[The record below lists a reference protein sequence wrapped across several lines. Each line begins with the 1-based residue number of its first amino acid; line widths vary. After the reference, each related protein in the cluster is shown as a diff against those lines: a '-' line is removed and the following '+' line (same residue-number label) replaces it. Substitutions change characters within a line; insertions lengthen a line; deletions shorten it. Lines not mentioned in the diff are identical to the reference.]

1 MTATALEPTGEAAMD
16 TTDVMPEDGARAGRR
31 AAGASAGTAGNAETA
46 ESAASTGP
54 SEMRAARNAETTGSG
69 EMSAARNAEAPASA
83 ETAGP
88 AELIPLRRNRN
99 FNLLWG
105 GAVSAMLGLSTAD
118 IAYPLVI
125 LALTGSPLKAGL
137 FATVQLIASVLATL
151 PVGQLMDRKD
161 RRRLLLLA
169 ESLRVVASGSVAV
182 AYFLGALT
190 FWHLLL
196 TAAALGAIQPFAG
209 ARTLLLRQ
217 VVAPEQIP
225 AALTAEQ
232 VRQQGCELAGP
243 PLGGALFGISRA
255 LPFLFAM
262 VAGLVSLLTVVLLK
276 LPKSVT
282 LAADQAGDAAGTG
295 ADTERGGALLG
306 LKTIMRDP
314 VMRATTLAL
323 CLVNTAGYPVF
334 LSLVVRMHQ
343 QHAASGTTGL
353 VIGAMALGGLVG
365 TVLVKPLHK
374 VMRPG
379 WLLIVACL
387 VFAVANFGMTF
398 VAAPAADAAFLAL
411 SGAVIP
417 SAVVM
422 VNVLI
427 LQAVPDEERG
437 RTSAAL
443 NMFLLIGMPAGM
455 LVASAA
461 LQWFSPTGT
470 LLGLSLLMTVP
481 VLYSVSQKALRAAQW
496 PDAQ

>member
-1 MTATALEPTGEAAMD
+1 MTATALEPTGDAAMD
-16 TTDVMPEDGARAGRR
+16 VEGMPEDGAWAGRR
-31 AAGASAGTAGNAETA
+31 AAT
-46 ESAASTGP
+46 
-54 SEMRAARNAETTGSG
+54 
-69 EMSAARNAEAPASA
+69 ASA
-83 ETAGP
+83 EAAGSAEERAAEIAP
-88 AELIPLRRNRN
+88 EIAAEAAPELIPLRRNRN

-105 GAVSAMLGLSTAD
+105 GAVSALLGLSTAD

-161 RRRLLLLA
+161 RRRLLLLS
-169 ESLRVVASGSVAV
+169 ESVRVAAAGSVAV
-182 AYFLGALT
+182 AYFLGVLT

-209 ARTLLLRQ
+209 ARTLMLRQ

-262 VAGLVSLLTVVLLK
+262 IAGLVSLLTVVLLK

-282 LAADQAGDAAGTG
+282 LAADEAADQAAGQAEDAASTST
-295 ADTERGGALLG
+295 DTERGGALLG

-343 QHAASGTTGL
+343 EHAASGTTGL

-398 VAAPAADAAFLAL
+398 IGAPAADAAFLAL

-427 LQAVPDEERG
+427 LQAVPDEQRG
-437 RTSAAL
+437 RTAAAL
-443 NMFLLIGMPAGM
+443 DMFLLIGMPAGM

-470 LLGLSLLMTVP
+470 LLGLSLLMTVA

-496 PDAQ
+496 PDAR

>member
-1 MTATALEPTGEAAMD
+1 MDQGGFTMTATLDALDALDAPPEPVQPEPVANPATEA
-16 TTDVMPEDGARAGRR
+16 T
-31 AAGASAGTAGNAETA
+31 AA
-46 ESAASTGP
+46 P
-54 SEMRAARNAETTGSG
+54 
-69 EMSAARNAEAPASA
+69 
-83 ETAGP
+83 
-88 AELIPLRRNRN
+88 LPLRRNRN

-105 GAVSAMLGLSTAD
+105 GAVSALLGLSTAD

-161 RRRLLLLA
+161 RRRMLLLS
-169 ESLRVVASGSVAV
+169 ESVRAVAAGSVAA

-217 VVAPEQIP
+217 VVAPEQLQ
-225 AALTAEQ
+225 AALTADQ

-243 PLGGALFGISRA
+243 PLGGAMFGISRA

-262 VAGLVSLLTVVLLK
+262 ATGLISLLTVVLLK
-276 LPKSVT
+276 LPKAEQTSDT
-282 LAADQAGDAAGTG
+282 AGTADAATATATAT
-295 ADTERGGALLG
+295 ADAAPKNPHGGALLG
-306 LKTIMRDP
+306 LKTILRDP
-314 VMRATTLAL
+314 VMRATALAL

-334 LSLVVRMHQ
+334 LSLVVRM
-343 QHAASGTTGL
+343 QHHHAGSGTTGL
-353 VIGAMALGGLVG
+353 VVGAMALGGLAG
-365 TVLVKPLHK
+365 TALVKPLHK

-379 WLLIVACL
+379 WLLIAACL
-387 VFAVANFGMTF
+387 TFALTDFGMTF
-398 VAAPAADAAFLAL
+398 VDAPAADAAFLAAG
-411 SGAVIP
+411 GAVIP

-427 LQAVPDEERG
+427 LQAVPDEQRG
-437 RTSAAL
+437 RTAAAL
-443 NMFLLIGMPAGM
+443 EMFLLVGMPAGM

-461 LQWFSPTGT
+461 LQWFSPTAT
-470 LLGLSLLMTVP
+470 LLGLSLLMSVAM
-481 VLYSVSQKALRAAQW
+481 LYAVSQKALRAAQW
-496 PDAQ
+496 PDAQGS

>member
-1 MTATALEPTGEAAMD
+1 MTATLDALDALDAPPEPVQPEPVQPEPVANPDTAA
-16 TTDVMPEDGARAGRR
+16 T
-31 AAGASAGTAGNAETA
+31 AA
-46 ESAASTGP
+46 P
-54 SEMRAARNAETTGSG
+54 
-69 EMSAARNAEAPASA
+69 
-83 ETAGP
+83 
-88 AELIPLRRNRN
+88 LPLRRNRN

-105 GAVSAMLGLSTAD
+105 GAVSALLGLSTAD

-161 RRRLLLLA
+161 RRRMLLLS
-169 ESLRVVASGSVAV
+169 ESVRAVAAGSVAA

-217 VVAPEQIP
+217 VVAPEQLQ
-225 AALTAEQ
+225 AALTADQ

-243 PLGGALFGISRA
+243 PLGGAMFGISRA

-262 VAGLVSLLTVVLLK
+262 ATGLISLLTVVLLK
-276 LPKSVT
+276 LPKAEQTSDT
-282 LAADQAGDAAGTG
+282 AGTADAAT
-295 ADTERGGALLG
+295 ATATTDAAPKNPHGGALLG
-306 LKTIMRDP
+306 LKTILRDP
-314 VMRATTLAL
+314 VMRATALAL

-334 LSLVVRMHQ
+334 LSLVVRM
-343 QHAASGTTGL
+343 QHHHAGSGTTGL
-353 VIGAMALGGLVG
+353 VVGAMALGGLAG
-365 TVLVKPLHK
+365 TALVKPLHK

-379 WLLIVACL
+379 WLLIAACL
-387 VFAVANFGMTF
+387 TFALTDFGMTF
-398 VAAPAADAAFLAL
+398 VDAPAADAAFLAAG
-411 SGAVIP
+411 GAVIP

-427 LQAVPDEERG
+427 LQAVPDEQRG
-437 RTSAAL
+437 RTAAAL
-443 NMFLLIGMPAGM
+443 EMFLLVGMPAGM

-461 LQWFSPTGT
+461 LQWFSPTAT
-470 LLGLSLLMTVP
+470 LLGLSLLMSVAM
-481 VLYSVSQKALRAAQW
+481 LYAVSQKALRAAQW
-496 PDAQ
+496 PDAQGS

>member
-1 MTATALEPTGEAAMD
+1 MTATVLEPTGDAAMD
-16 TTDVMPEDGARAGRR
+16 TDVAPEDGARAGQR
-31 AAGASAGTAGNAETA
+31 AAAGNTEATASAK
-46 ESAASTGP
+46 
-54 SEMRAARNAETTGSG
+54 
-69 EMSAARNAEAPASA
+69 
-83 ETAGP
+83 TAGP
-88 AELIPLRRNRN
+88 AQAAVASSAEAAGSVEASGTESATKPIPLRRNRN

-161 RRRLLLLA
+161 RRRLLLLS
-169 ESLRVVASGSVAV
+169 ESVRVVAAGSVAV

-243 PLGGALFGISRA
+243 PLGGMLFGISRA

-262 VAGLVSLLTVVLLK
+262 AAGLFSLLTVVLLK

-282 LAADQAGDAAGTG
+282 LAADQAADQPEGPAAAGT
-295 ADTERGGALLG
+295 DTERGGALLG

-353 VIGAMALGGLVG
+353 VVGAMALGGLAG

-398 VAAPAADAAFLAL
+398 VGAPAADAAFLAL

-427 LQAVPDEERG
+427 LQAVPDEQRG
-437 RTSAAL
+437 RTAAAL
-443 NMFLLIGMPAGM
+443 DVFLLIGMPAGM

-470 LLGLSLLMTVP
+470 LLGLSLLMTVA

-496 PDAQ
+496 PDAQQG

>member
-1 MTATALEPTGEAAMD
+1 MVALTRTFMNQGGFTMTATTLEASGDTAMEA
-16 TTDVMPEDGARAGRR
+16 VPEHYGQVGQV
-31 AAGASAGTAGNAETA
+31 GQVELAEVA
-46 ESAASTGP
+46 EVGLAKLESAAGT
-54 SEMRAARNAETTGSG
+54 EAAAQ
-69 EMSAARNAEAPASA
+69 PV
-83 ETAGP
+83 
-88 AELIPLRRNRN
+88 PLRRNRN

-105 GAVSAMLGLSTAD
+105 GAVSALLGLSTAD

-161 RRRLLLLA
+161 RRRMLLLS
-169 ESLRVVASGSVAV
+169 ESVRAAAAGSVAL

-243 PLGGALFGISRA
+243 PLGGAMFGISRA
-255 LPFLFAM
+255 LPFVFAT

-276 LPKSVT
+276 LPKSVVS
-282 LAADQAGDAAGTG
+282 AADQASGEKTS
-295 ADTERGGALLG
+295 EPSHGGALLG
-306 LKTIMRDP
+306 LKTIVRDP

-343 QHAASGTTGL
+343 NHAASGTTGL
-353 VIGAMALGGLVG
+353 VVAGMALGGLGG
-365 TVLVKPLHK
+365 TALVKPLHK
-374 VMRPG
+374 LLRPG
-379 WLLIVACL
+379 WLLILACL
-387 VFAVANFGMTF
+387 VFALTDFGMTLF
-398 VAAPAADAAFLAL
+398 TSPLADAACLAL
-411 SGAVIP
+411 GGAVIP

-427 LQAVPDEERG
+427 LQAVPDEQRG
-437 RTSAAL
+437 RTAAAL
-443 NMFLLIGMPAGM
+443 EMFLLVGMPAGM
-455 LVASAA
+455 LVSSAA
-461 LQWFSPTGT
+461 LQWFSPTAT
-470 LLGLSLLMTVP
+470 LLGLSLLMSVS
-481 VLYSVSQKALRAAQW
+481 VLYAASQKTLRAAQW
-496 PDAQ
+496 PDARKA

>member
-1 MTATALEPTGEAAMD
+1 MTATTLEASGDTAMEA
-16 TTDVMPEDGARAGRR
+16 VPEHYGQVGQV
-31 AAGASAGTAGNAETA
+31 GQVEVAEVA
-46 ESAASTGP
+46 EVGLAEPESAAGT
-54 SEMRAARNAETTGSG
+54 EAAAQ
-69 EMSAARNAEAPASA
+69 PV
-83 ETAGP
+83 
-88 AELIPLRRNRN
+88 PLRRNRN

-105 GAVSAMLGLSTAD
+105 GAVSALLGLSTAD

-161 RRRLLLLA
+161 RRRMLLLS
-169 ESLRVVASGSVAV
+169 ESVRAAAAGSVAL

-243 PLGGALFGISRA
+243 PLGGAMFGISRA
-255 LPFLFAM
+255 LPFVFATI
-262 VAGLVSLLTVVLLK
+262 AGLVSLLTIVLLK
-276 LPKSVT
+276 LPKSVVSAAEHSENAEHAGNT
-282 LAADQAGDAAGTG
+282 EDTESTGQREAADSPESSHGG
-295 ADTERGGALLG
+295 GGALLG
-306 LKTIMRDP
+306 LKTIVRDP

-334 LSLVVRMHQ
+334 LSLVVRMQ
-343 QHAASGTTGL
+343 QNHAASGTTGL
-353 VIGAMALGGLVG
+353 VVAGMALGGLGG
-365 TVLVKPLHK
+365 TALVKPLHK
-374 VMRPG
+374 LLRPG
-379 WLLIVACL
+379 WLLILACL
-387 VFAVANFGMTF
+387 VFALTDFGMTLF
-398 VAAPAADAAFLAL
+398 TSPLADAACLAL
-411 SGAVIP
+411 GGAVIP

-427 LQAVPDEERG
+427 LQAVPDEQRG
-437 RTSAAL
+437 RTAAAL
-443 NMFLLIGMPAGM
+443 EMFLLVGMPAGM
-455 LVASAA
+455 LVSSAA
-461 LQWFSPTGT
+461 LQWFSPTAT
-470 LLGLSLLMTVP
+470 LLGLSLLMSVS
-481 VLYSVSQKALRAAQW
+481 VLYAAFQKALRAAQW
-496 PDAQ
+496 PDAQNA

>member
-1 MTATALEPTGEAAMD
+1 MTATALEPAGDTAMEATQTMD
-16 TTDVMPEDGARAGRR
+16 AMPEHMGRQTDAHGEGRTGPTTALATAGSPAAESTASL
-31 AAGASAGTAGNAETA
+31 AAGSAQAPDT
-46 ESAASTGP
+46 AASP
-54 SEMRAARNAETTGSG
+54 AA
-69 EMSAARNAEAPASA
+69 AAAP
-83 ETAGP
+83 
-88 AELIPLRRNRN
+88 ELLPLRRNRN

-105 GAVSAMLGLSTAD
+105 GAVSALLGLSTAD

-161 RRRLLLLA
+161 RRRMLLLS
-169 ESLRVVASGSVAV
+169 ESVRVVAAGSVAV
-182 AYFLGALT
+182 AYFVGALT

-217 VVAPEQIP
+217 VVAPEQIS

-243 PLGGALFGISRA
+243 PLGGAMFGISRA
-255 LPFLFAM
+255 LPFLFATF
-262 VAGLVSLLTVVLLK
+262 AGLVSLLTVVLLK

-282 LAADQAGDAAGTG
+282 VAADQGDAG
-295 ADTERGGALLG
+295 ASDNDAAPAPTAEHGGALLG

-334 LSLVVRMHQ
+334 LSLVVRMQ
-343 QHAASGTTGL
+343 QHHAGSGTTGL
-353 VIGAMALGGLVG
+353 VVAAMALGGLGG
-365 TVLVKPLHK
+365 TALVKPLHK
-374 VMRPG
+374 VLRPG

-387 VFAVANFGMTF
+387 VFALTNFGMTF
-398 VAAPAADAAFLAL
+398 FAAPLADAVFLAIG
-411 SGAVIP
+411 GAVIP

-427 LQAVPDEERG
+427 LQAVPDEQRG
-437 RTSAAL
+437 RTAAAL
-443 NMFLLIGMPAGM
+443 EMFLLIGMPAGM
-455 LVASAA
+455 LVASAT
-461 LQWFSPTGT
+461 LQWFSPTAT
-470 LLGLSLLMTVP
+470 LLGLSLLMSVA
-481 VLYSVSQKALRAAQW
+481 VLYAVSQKALRAARW
-496 PDAQ
+496 PEARQA

>member
-1 MTATALEPTGEAAMD
+1 MTATLDALDALDAPPEPVQPEPVQPEPVANPDTAA
-16 TTDVMPEDGARAGRR
+16 T
-31 AAGASAGTAGNAETA
+31 AA
-46 ESAASTGP
+46 P
-54 SEMRAARNAETTGSG
+54 
-69 EMSAARNAEAPASA
+69 
-83 ETAGP
+83 
-88 AELIPLRRNRN
+88 LPLRRNRN

-105 GAVSAMLGLSTAD
+105 GAVSALLGLSTAD

-161 RRRLLLLA
+161 RRRMLLLS
-169 ESLRVVASGSVAV
+169 ESVRAVAAGSVAA

-217 VVAPEQIP
+217 VVAPEQLQ
-225 AALTAEQ
+225 AALTADQ

-243 PLGGALFGISRA
+243 PLGGAMFGISRA

-262 VAGLVSLLTVVLLK
+262 ATGLISLLTVVLLK
-276 LPKSVT
+276 LPKAEQTSDT
-282 LAADQAGDAAGTG
+282 AGTADAATATATAT
-295 ADTERGGALLG
+295 ADAAPKNPHGGALLG
-306 LKTIMRDP
+306 LKTILRDP
-314 VMRATTLAL
+314 VMRATALAL

-334 LSLVVRMHQ
+334 LSLVVRM
-343 QHAASGTTGL
+343 QHHHAGSGTTGL
-353 VIGAMALGGLVG
+353 VVGAMALGGLAG
-365 TVLVKPLHK
+365 TALVKPLHK

-379 WLLIVACL
+379 WLLIAACL
-387 VFAVANFGMTF
+387 TFALTDFGMTF
-398 VAAPAADAAFLAL
+398 VDAPAADAAFLAAG
-411 SGAVIP
+411 GAVIP

-427 LQAVPDEERG
+427 LQAVPDEQRG
-437 RTSAAL
+437 RTAAAL
-443 NMFLLIGMPAGM
+443 EMFLLVGMPAGM

-461 LQWFSPTGT
+461 LQWFSPTAT
-470 LLGLSLLMTVP
+470 LLGLSLLMSVAM
-481 VLYSVSQKALRAAQW
+481 LYAVSQKALRAAQW
-496 PDAQ
+496 PDAQGS

>member
-1 MTATALEPTGEAAMD
+1 MTATLDALDALDAPPEPVQPEPVQPEPVANPDTAA
-16 TTDVMPEDGARAGRR
+16 T
-31 AAGASAGTAGNAETA
+31 AA
-46 ESAASTGP
+46 P
-54 SEMRAARNAETTGSG
+54 
-69 EMSAARNAEAPASA
+69 
-83 ETAGP
+83 
-88 AELIPLRRNRN
+88 LPLRRNRN

-105 GAVSAMLGLSTAD
+105 GAVSALLGLSTAD

-161 RRRLLLLA
+161 RRRMLLLS
-169 ESLRVVASGSVAV
+169 ESVRAVAAGSVAA

-217 VVAPEQIP
+217 VVAPEQLQ
-225 AALTAEQ
+225 AALTADQ

-243 PLGGALFGISRA
+243 PLGGAMFGISRA

-262 VAGLVSLLTVVLLK
+262 ATGLISLLTVVLLK
-276 LPKSVT
+276 LPKAEQTSDT
-282 LAADQAGDAAGTG
+282 AGTADAATATAT
-295 ADTERGGALLG
+295 ADAAPKNPHGGALLG
-306 LKTIMRDP
+306 LKTILRDP
-314 VMRATTLAL
+314 VMRATALAL

-334 LSLVVRMHQ
+334 LSLVVRM
-343 QHAASGTTGL
+343 QHHHAGSGTTGL
-353 VIGAMALGGLVG
+353 VVGAMALGGLAG
-365 TVLVKPLHK
+365 TALVKPLHK

-379 WLLIVACL
+379 WLLIAACL
-387 VFAVANFGMTF
+387 TFALTDFGMTF
-398 VAAPAADAAFLAL
+398 VDAPAADAAFLAAG
-411 SGAVIP
+411 GAVIP

-427 LQAVPDEERG
+427 LQAVPDEQRG
-437 RTSAAL
+437 RTAAAL
-443 NMFLLIGMPAGM
+443 EMFLLVGMPAGM

-461 LQWFSPTGT
+461 LQWFSPTAT
-470 LLGLSLLMTVP
+470 LLGLSLLMSVAM
-481 VLYSVSQKALRAAQW
+481 LYAVSQKALRAAQW
-496 PDAQ
+496 PDAQGS

>member
-1 MTATALEPTGEAAMD
+1 MTATLDALDALDAPPEPVQPEPVQPEPVANPDTAATEA
-16 TTDVMPEDGARAGRR
+16 T
-31 AAGASAGTAGNAETA
+31 AA
-46 ESAASTGP
+46 P
-54 SEMRAARNAETTGSG
+54 
-69 EMSAARNAEAPASA
+69 
-83 ETAGP
+83 
-88 AELIPLRRNRN
+88 LPLRRNRN

-105 GAVSAMLGLSTAD
+105 GAVSALLGLSTAD

-161 RRRLLLLA
+161 RRRMLLLS
-169 ESLRVVASGSVAV
+169 ESVRAVAAGSVAA

-217 VVAPEQIP
+217 VVAPEQLQ
-225 AALTAEQ
+225 AALTADQ

-243 PLGGALFGISRA
+243 PLGGAMFGISRA

-262 VAGLVSLLTVVLLK
+262 ATGLISLLTVVLLK
-276 LPKSVT
+276 LPKAEQTSDT
-282 LAADQAGDAAGTG
+282 AGTADAATATAT
-295 ADTERGGALLG
+295 ADAAPKNPHGGALLG
-306 LKTIMRDP
+306 LKTILRDP
-314 VMRATTLAL
+314 VMRATALAL

-334 LSLVVRMHQ
+334 LSLVVRM
-343 QHAASGTTGL
+343 QHHHAGSGTTGL
-353 VIGAMALGGLVG
+353 VVGAMALGGLAG
-365 TVLVKPLHK
+365 TALVKPLHK

-379 WLLIVACL
+379 WLLIAACL
-387 VFAVANFGMTF
+387 TFALTDFGMTF
-398 VAAPAADAAFLAL
+398 VDAPAADAAFLAAG
-411 SGAVIP
+411 GAVIP

-427 LQAVPDEERG
+427 LQAVPDEQRG
-437 RTSAAL
+437 RTAAAL
-443 NMFLLIGMPAGM
+443 EMFLLVGMPAGM

-461 LQWFSPTGT
+461 LQWFSPTAT
-470 LLGLSLLMTVP
+470 LLGLSLLMSVAM
-481 VLYSVSQKALRAAQW
+481 LYAVSQKALRAAQW
-496 PDAQ
+496 PDAQGS